1 MTEQEFIVKI
11 TELIKQIINIIADRK
26 YIELASL
33 VQIDL
38 SWSSWLDL
46 EEAPENACL
55 GFGKWLEQQLATWE
69 EDEKRKFIVD
79 HFDKSCL
86 GKIKLNADNTSF
98 VTYFP
103 TNSGERL
110 DFVFEMDSRLEN
122 NNQIVASF
130 DINY

>member
-55 GFGKWLEQQLATWE
+55 GFGTWLVEQLAMWE
-69 EDEKRKFIVD
+69 EEEDKKFVVD
-79 HFDKSCL
+79 HFQKSCM

>member
-46 EEAPENACL
+46 EETPENACL
-55 GFGKWLEQQLATWE
+55 GFGKWL
-69 EDEKRKFIVD
+69 
-79 HFDKSCL
+79 
-86 GKIKLNADNTSF
+86 
-98 VTYFP
+98 
-103 TNSGERL
+103 
-110 DFVFEMDSRLEN
+110 
-122 NNQIVASF
+122 
-130 DINY
+130 